1 MIIRI
6 IRHAETEGNLKHQF
20 VGRIDNPLAKE
31 GIQTAENSDH
41 YPDAVKVYTSNL
53 KRTIETAQIIFP
65 NATISEVVGL
75 REIDFGDFEGK
86 AQEDLKNHPA
96 FIRWLETNTF
106 PECPGGEKLD
116 DFVDRCSAAF
126 KSIVE
131 DELKANT
138 PELNFVIHG
147 GTIMALMNVFATPP
161 REFFDWRVGNCK
173 GYCLKTGDSLECAP
187 NSLQL
192 MGEI

>member
-31 GIQTAENSDH
+31 GIITAENSTH
-41 YPDAVKVYTSNL
+41 YPDVTKVYTSNL

-65 NATISEVVGL
+65 NAVVNEVYDL

-86 AQEDLKNHPA
+86 AQEDLKDHPA
-96 FIRWLETNTF
+96 FIRWMESNTF

-116 DFVDRCSAAF
+116 DFVARCTSAF
-126 KSIVE
+126 KGIVE
-131 DELKANT
+131 DELKANSA
-138 PELNFVIHG
+138 EVNFVIHG
-147 GTIMALMNVFATPP
+147 GTIMAIMHVFATPP
-161 REFFDWRVGNCK
+161 REFFDWRLGNCK
-173 GYCLKTGDSLECAP
+173 GYCLETGDLQECTP
-187 NSLQL
+187 NSLGL
-192 MGEI
+192 VEEI